1 MHHYMMRSC
10 WFGLLLLSLSAG
22 CSTTP
27 PKTFPVQGS
36 VKTTTGEPCS
46 GALVV
51 FHPTEEA
58 RLNAPKPFA
67 TCGVDGAFRLTTFQ
81 EGDGAA
87 PGEYAVTVV
96 WPSDVVAGEMSLSSE
111 GKAVGADRLRN
122 NYGDPRSPRLKATV
136 RGEPGQSIALEVDPS
151 IVPPVVADP

>member
-1 MHHYMMRSC
+1 MVGNVRWSGSIAM
-10 WFGLLLLSLSAG
+10 LLASLVG
-22 CSTTP
+22 CTP
-27 PKTFPVQGS
+27 AAPKTFPVQGI

-51 FHPTEEA
+51 FHPSDEA

-67 TCGVDGAFRLTTFQ
+67 TCGADGSFRLTTYQ

-87 PGEYAVTVV
+87 QGDYAVTIV
-96 WPSDVVAGEMSLSSE
+96 WPGEIAAGEMSLSSE

-136 RGEPGQSIALEVDPS
+136 RSDPAQSIALEVDPS
-151 IVPPVVADP
+151 IAPPVVADP